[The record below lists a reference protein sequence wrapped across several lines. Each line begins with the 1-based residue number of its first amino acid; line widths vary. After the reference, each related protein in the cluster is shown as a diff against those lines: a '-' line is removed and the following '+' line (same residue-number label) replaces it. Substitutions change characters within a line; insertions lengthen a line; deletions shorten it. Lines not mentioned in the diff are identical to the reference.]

1 MRDIFQIIKALD
13 LNLNG
18 LNILTEA
25 ASNEYQLMPI
35 LAAMAGG
42 NVFALG
48 KDTSY
53 GKFKDIKKQ
62 IENKAINFGISKNL
76 KVLHIDEFEDWGM
89 VDIVT
94 NSGMLRP
101 ITREKISRFKKTS
114 VIPLLWET
122 WEFRSKEIDLIACRD
137 YGIPIIGTNENF
149 SPINMFM
156 YPSMLAIYL
165 FNKANIDYS
174 TDEIILFG
182 GGLTGTLI
190 AKHLMEL
197 NDSIYWFCDSYR
209 DDLISKIPFSTNQT
223 YKILEKK
230 NLKAIL
236 IAEHS
241 NPTEIIGE
249 NGLINSNELFNK
261 FPDLKIIHLCGNINK
276 DYLNMINVKTIPDKV
291 ADFGY
296 MSILPNVFGNVPMLK
311 LFGGGLKVG
320 EIAARSRIKGESPES
335 AIKRTIEHGIGQDFK
350 GGFFNYRI
358 E

>member
-1 MRDIFQIIKALD
+1 MKDINQIIKALN
-13 LNLNG
+13 LNLKG
-18 LNILTEA
+18 LNVLTEA
-25 ASNEYQLMPI
+25 ASNEYQLMPM

-42 NVFALG
+42 DVIALG
-48 KDTSY
+48 KDTFY
-53 GKFKDIKKQ
+53 GEFEKIKKE
-62 IENKAINFGISKNL
+62 IENKAFKLGIQNNL
-76 KVLHIDEFEDWGM
+76 KVLHVDEFEDWGIA
-89 VDIVT
+89 DIIT

-101 ITREKISRFKKTS
+101 ITREKISKFKKTS

-122 WEFRSKEIDLIACRD
+122 WEFRSKEIDLIASQD

-149 SPINMFM
+149 SKINMFM

-165 FNKANIDYS
+165 FNKAKIDYS

-197 NDSIYWFCDSYR
+197 NDSTYWFCDSYR
-209 DDLISKIPFSTNQT
+209 DDLINKIPFSTNQT

-249 NGLINSNELFNK
+249 NGLINSNELFNE

-276 DYLNMINVKTIPDKV
+276 EYLNKINVKTIPDKV
-291 ADFGY
+291 ADFGF
-296 MSILPNVFGNVPMLK
+296 MSIYQC
-311 LFGGGLKVG
+311 
-320 EIAARSRIKGESPES
+320 IW
-335 AIKRTIEHGIGQDFK
+335 
-350 GGFFNYRI
+350 
-358 E
+358 